1 MTNMEVRKT
10 FSPLLKQL
18 LRLLKKERKALIKN
32 DGISLEKIVRQKEQL
47 ITPLHT
53 IKEIPNE
60 EETKLLKEIKQIQ
73 NDNLLLTKQAIAF
86 NDHFLSAVGAGMKKQ
101 ISTYSNNGNLK
112 TQEDIGFINHSM

>member
-1 MTNMEVRKT
+1 MEVRKS

-18 LRLLKKERKALIKN
+18 LRLLKKEKKALIKN
-32 DGISLEKIVRQKEQL
+32 DGILLEKIIKQKEEL
-47 ITPLHT
+47 IIPLNS

-60 EETKLLKEIKQIQ
+60 EETKLLKEIKRIQ

-86 NDHFLSAVGAGMKKQ
+86 NDHFLSAVGSGMKKQ
-101 ISTYSNNGNLK
+101 NSTYSNNGNLK